1 MGILE
6 LFITAVAL
14 SMDAFAVAMCKG
26 LATPKLKIKHMLLA
40 GIWFGGFQA
49 LMPLI
54 GYFLG
59 GTFGKYITAYDHWI
73 AFGLLAFLGGKMIHE
88 ALSAGDEPANGSF
101 AVREMFLMA
110 VATSI
115 DALAVGVTF
124 ALLPD
129 VNIAWAVIFI
139 GVLTFGFSAVGV
151 KLGNIFGER
160 FKSKAE
166 LSGGI
171 ILCLM
176 GIKILL
182 EHLGVLAW
190 FFGLF
195 A

>member
-40 GIWFGGFQA
+40 GLWFGGFQA

-59 GTFGKYITAYDHWI
+59 NSFADFVTSVDHWI
-73 AFGLLAFLGGKMIHE
+73 AFGLLVLIGLNMIRE
-88 ALSAGDEPANGSF
+88 TIWGDDEKQNNDFGF
-101 AVREMFLMA
+101 RTMLIMA

-115 DALAVGVTF
+115 DALTIGITMAF
-124 ALLPD
+124 MH
-129 VNIAWAVIFI
+129 VNIWIAATAIGIITFI
-139 GVLTFGFSAVGV
+139 LSAIGV
-151 KLGNIFGER
+151 KLGCFFGEK
-160 FKSKAE
+160 FSSKAGI
-166 LSGGI
+166 LGGA
-171 ILCLM
+171 ILIGM

-182 EHLGVLAW
+182 EHI
-190 FFGLF
+190 
-195 A
+195 

>member
-26 LATPKLKIKHMLLA
+26 LATPKLKMKHMLLA
-40 GIWFGGFQA
+40 GIWFGGFQG

-73 AFGLLAFLGGKMIHE
+73 AFGLLVFLGGKMIHE

-129 VNIAWAVIFI
+129 VNIAWAVTFI
-139 GVLTFGFSAVGV
+139 GVLTFGFSAFGV

-160 FKSKAE
+160 FKAKAE

-176 GIKILL
+176 GLKILL
-182 EHLGVLAW
+182 EHLQILI
-190 FFGLF
+190 F
-195 A
+195 

>member
-73 AFGLLAFLGGKMIHE
+73 AFGLLVFLGGKMIHE

-139 GVLTFGFSAVGV
+139 GVLTFAFSAFGV

-160 FKSKAE
+160 FKAKAE

-176 GIKILL
+176 GLKILL
-182 EHLGVLAW
+182 EHLQILI
-190 FFGLF
+190 F
-195 A
+195 

>member
-73 AFGLLAFLGGKMIHE
+73 AFGLLVFLGGKMIHE

-139 GVLTFGFSAVGV
+139 GVLTFSFSAFGV

-160 FKSKAE
+160 FKAKAE

-176 GIKILL
+176 GLKILL
-182 EHLGVLAW
+182 EHLQILI
-190 FFGLF
+190 F
-195 A
+195 

>member
-26 LATPKLKIKHMLLA
+26 LATPKLKMKHMLLA
-40 GIWFGGFQA
+40 GIWFGGFQG

-73 AFGLLAFLGGKMIHE
+73 AFGLLVFLGGKMIHE

-139 GVLTFGFSAVGV
+139 GVLTFGFSAFGV

-160 FKSKAE
+160 FKAKAE

-176 GIKILL
+176 GLKILL
-182 EHLGVLAW
+182 EHLQILI
-190 FFGLF
+190 F
-195 A
+195 

>member
-59 GTFGKYITAYDHWI
+59 GTFGKSITDYDHWI
-73 AFGLLAFLGGKMIHE
+73 AFGLLVFLGGKMIYE

-101 AVREMFLMA
+101 SVREMFLMA

-176 GIKILL
+176 GLKILL
-182 EHLGVLAW
+182 EHLQILI
-190 FFGLF
+190 F
-195 A
+195 